1 MCFSVFESI
10 RVLSHLPSYMPI
22 PLICGW
28 ENENGGRFSNRES
41 TWERRRPEGRVGT
54 LLHWIAGLSNM
65 ARVSLVLEDN
75 PLTFACLFVNAL
87 GPCSMPS
94 VHTQIGWTTRW
105 DFDST
110 HGEVP
115 RRPWPACF
123 LQLQCCKAKQCLHH
137 PPPHVFL
144 PTLTHHL
151 PLPPSRYNIVH
162 TVGKREKKKGKK
174 KRTHLGLLRK
184 YKNLDE
190 QAGCSFAS
198 FSSVERLIK

>member
-1 MCFSVFESI
+1 MFESI
-10 RVLSHLPSYMPI
+10 RVLQKLGARAVPPTFLHAYPPDMRL
-22 PLICGW
+22 G
-28 ENENGGRFSNRES
+28 ERKRGVRFSNRES

-75 PLTFACLFVNAL
+75 LLTFACLFVNAL
-87 GPCSMPS
+87 GPCSMLS

-137 PPPHVFL
+137 PPPHALL
-144 PTLTHHL
+144 PALTHHL
-151 PLPPSRYNIVH
+151 LLPPSRYNIVH
-162 TVGKREKKKGKK
+162 TVGKREKKKGK
-174 KRTHLGLLRK
+174 RK
-184 YKNLDE
+184 E
-190 QAGCSFAS
+190 PIWGF
-198 FSSVERLIK
+198 